1 MNAPNRRAMLQGVLG
16 LGLAFVF
23 PALLPSG
30 EKNAAWMAQSVLE
43 AVYQTWCSTS
53 DISPSV
59 FLKGTGCLDLDES
72 SLMAR
77 IRSDFM
83 TGRIATHDG
92 LVISQTELALWAW
105 LGQGA

>member
-1 MNAPNRRAMLQGVLG
+1 MNALNRRAMLQGVLG
-16 LGLAFVF
+16 LGLACVF
-23 PALLPSG
+23 PALPSA
-30 EKNAAWMAQSVLE
+30 EKNSAWMALSVLE

-53 DISPSV
+53 VDSPSV
-59 FLKGTGCLDLDES
+59 FLKATGCLDLDES
-72 SLMAR
+72 SLRAR
-77 IRSDFM
+77 IRSDFL